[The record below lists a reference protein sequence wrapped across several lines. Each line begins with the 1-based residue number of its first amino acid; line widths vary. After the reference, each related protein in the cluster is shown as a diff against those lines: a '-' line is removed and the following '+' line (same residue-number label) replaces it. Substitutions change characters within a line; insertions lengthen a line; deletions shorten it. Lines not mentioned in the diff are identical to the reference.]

1 MITEQY
7 GVSGKLDRE
16 IIDKYLQEVPDPG
29 IVLNIGCGPN
39 KDVLYNLGHTLVCH
53 RRKSCKLILAD
64 VNPRAVKEL
73 QHFFVPGRI
82 EVAVVRLSATRLT
95 RKLRPETIDLIL
107 ALGLFGNLSQVGP
120 RKSSSMNDL
129 GMLRAFRSVLK
140 QCCLVLKQRGVLIIG
155 NSSDRQPFEQ
165 FVALSREAGFS
176 ILHWHESQTVRGGI
190 NPDELHYLLVLS
202 KG

>member
-1 MITEQY
+1 VITEQY

-39 KDVLYNLGHTLVCH
+39 KDVLYSLGHTLVCH
-53 RRKSCKLILAD
+53 WRKSCNLILAD

-73 QHFFVPGRI
+73 QYFFVPGRI
-82 EVAVVRLSATRLT
+82 EVAVAHLNATRLT

-107 ALGLFGNLSQVGP
+107 ALELFGNLSQLGP
-120 RKSSSMNDL
+120 RQSSSMNDPRT
-129 GMLRAFRSVLK
+129 LRAFRSVLK

-155 NSSDRQPFEQ
+155 NSSDRQPFQQ
-165 FVALSREAGFS
+165 FAALSREAGFS
-176 ILHWHESQTVRGGI
+176 ILHCHESQTVRGWI
-190 NPDELHYLLVLS
+190 NPEELRYLLVLS
-202 KG
+202 KD